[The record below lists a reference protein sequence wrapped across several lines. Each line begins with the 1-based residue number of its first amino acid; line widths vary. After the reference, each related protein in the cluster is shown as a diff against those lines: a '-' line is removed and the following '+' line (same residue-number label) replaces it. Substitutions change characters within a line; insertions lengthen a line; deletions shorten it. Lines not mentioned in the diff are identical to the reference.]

1 MGMAAGQARLLS
13 ITSRMSDNELRAQ
26 LINNSKMRLAT
37 ESSKASE
44 AYVAALNETQM
55 MFTNYGPDDTS
66 SYQELTFNSL
76 TAYNPYNNQY
86 ALSNASGQVLVS
98 EKDAQNYVNANGSL
112 DRFLESYGLTKGT
125 TYFDELAKTQLA
137 DDGTVIGIGY
147 TPDELKS
154 MYYGTNEHPGYQALL
169 TSDSYFQYQQ
179 HNENI
184 NSMYETMMDEAWG
197 SAPDQGIQKE
207 LLNGGNSAY
216 MINGI
221 SYNTFITNTLSGD
234 NEANFY
240 HENYYGSKI
249 SDFMKYMD
257 SLTGVLVNGE
267 NNQLYKEV
275 KEILGSALE
284 TYGLARRDSNGEF
297 VPDASGKYNTSN
309 YNNTSGV
316 NIEIPLEYEV
326 SGNTATVKLDEVN
339 LVITKQSTGT
349 YSVSYTD
356 EAGNTTDSDGTSI
369 ENACGITNESII
381 SSGSTTTL
389 TFNFNEKN
397 EDTGNTDKSATFSID
412 LNTLFDGNTT
422 NDTAKYTYFKAEIEA
437 DLKSSFQNARDLISS
452 QLKYNIDP
460 AAFPSVPQTA
470 AYIEECE
477 KYAKFLF
484 GDNCLAADGGHIQT
498 NDYTSLLTL
507 EGIQHLLTIYP
518 EPQLTISDDF
528 SNVLELL
535 TLENM
540 MDLYGEPKVSW
551 LDSTDTNGSGNAEK
565 KAQWYTNLFER
576 MGNGVKNNFK
586 VLGNGLASSPEWIKF
601 ALENGIV
608 TMEQINTSNEWK
620 TVMYS
625 NVSDITEKTS
635 DAAVTKAEA
644 EYKRAMNKIET
655 KDKQYDLE
663 LKNIDTEH
671 NSLQTEYDSIKS
683 AIDKNVERTFKLY
696 S

>member
-125 TYFDELAKTQLA
+125 TYFDELAKSQLA

-154 MYYGTNEHPGYQALL
+154 MYYGTNDHQGYQALL

-179 HNENI
+179 HNEAI
-184 NSMYETMMDEAWG
+184 NSLYETMMDEAWG
-197 SAPDQGIQKE
+197 NSDSEGIRGII
-207 LLNGGNSAY
+207 LGGLDNTY
-216 MINGI
+216 KINGL
-221 SYNTFITNTLSGD
+221 SYNDFIKDTADNDKD
-234 NEANFY
+234 NENYIA
-240 HENYYGSKI
+240 NYYAPRI
-249 SDFMKYMD
+249 NDFLGYLD
-257 SLTGVLVNGE
+257 STTGVLVNGA
-267 NNQLYKEV
+267 NNKVYTET
-275 KEILGSALE
+275 KEILTSALE
-284 TYGLARRDSNGEF
+284 KFNLNASNAF
-297 VPDASGKYNTSN
+297 K
-309 YNNTSGV
+309 YNNTTGV
-316 NIEIPLEYEV
+316 EIQET
-326 SGNTATVKLDEVN
+326 SDCEVN
-339 LVITKQSTGT
+339 GNIVVIDIGGTNLNVEKKNETYTYNDPVTGEEKVGT
-349 YSVSYTD
+349 RIVYNAYVKD
-356 EAGNTTDSDGTSI
+356 DDGNNI
-369 ENACGITNESII
+369 
-381 SSGSTTTL
+381 
-389 TFNFNEKN
+389 NFNE
-397 EDTGNTDKSATFSID
+397 TGIKATISGGKVIYTEQEMDPNTDTPNGKNSYVAEFDI
-412 LNTLFDGNTT
+412 NTLFNGTDHETIT
-422 NDTAKYTYFKAEIEA
+422 HKSTYYKAELESELQTA
-437 DLKSSFQNARDLISS
+437 FENAQQYWDANI
-452 QLKYNIDP
+452 KYNIDP

-498 NDYTSLLTL
+498 SDYTSLLTL

-586 VLGNGLASSPEWIKF
+586 VLGNGLASSQEWIKF